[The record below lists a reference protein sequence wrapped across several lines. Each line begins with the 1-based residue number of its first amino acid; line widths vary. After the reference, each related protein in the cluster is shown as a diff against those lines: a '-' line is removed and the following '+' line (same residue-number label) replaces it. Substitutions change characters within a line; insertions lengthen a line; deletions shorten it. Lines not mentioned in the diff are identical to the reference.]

1 MFLFRLESAMPSQSF
16 SKCEHGALLTDRVS
30 IAEFR
35 NAVISVSDYM
45 GTLKQQVARIF
56 KLTQQIRFHEWKLI
70 RQTLSARQ

>member
-1 MFLFRLESAMPSQSF
+1 MSQHCQVRVF
-16 SKCEHGALLTDRVS
+16 SKCEHGALFTDRVS